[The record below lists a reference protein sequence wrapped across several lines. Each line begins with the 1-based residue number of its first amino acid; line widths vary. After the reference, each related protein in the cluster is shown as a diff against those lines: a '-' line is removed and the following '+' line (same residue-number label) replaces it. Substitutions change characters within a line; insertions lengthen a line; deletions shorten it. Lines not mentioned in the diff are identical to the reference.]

1 MLRKVLKPVLVL
13 VEAVL
18 LAWAVLFLAEQFG
31 WRVVREAGGQVSGSS
46 DGGTTL

>member
-18 LAWAVLFLAEQFG
+18 LAWAMLFLAEYFG
-31 WRVVREAGGQVSGSS
+31 WRVVREAGGQVSGSI